1 MACTAITRA
10 SDGINNPSLSVDNA
24 LNLLPGVA

>member
-10 SDGINNPSLSVDNA
+10 SDSINNPSLSVDNA
-24 LNLLPGVA
+24 LNLLPSL